1 MIIIISLFSLQD
13 MDINSTLYTA
23 IATDADV
30 AGNALVS
37 YFLEAVGLIN
47 GGGETCY
54 NVNITSP
61 SLCVSYHPIL
71 LLCDAI

>member
-1 MIIIISLFSLQD
+1 

-23 IATDADV
+23 MATDADV

-37 YFLEAVGLIN
+37 YFLEAVDLIN
-47 GGGETCY
+47 GFGETCY
-54 NVNITSP
+54 NVTTTSQ
-61 SLCVSYHPIL
+61 SVCVSYHWIL